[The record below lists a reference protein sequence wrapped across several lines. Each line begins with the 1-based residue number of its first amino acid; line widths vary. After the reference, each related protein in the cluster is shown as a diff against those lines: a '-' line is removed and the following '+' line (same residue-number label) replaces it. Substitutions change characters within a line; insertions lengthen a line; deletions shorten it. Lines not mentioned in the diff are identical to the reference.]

1 MAEPSY
7 GLLDTSVVLD
17 HDLIEHDRLPDECA
31 VAAVTVAELAAGPH
45 LTDDADERACRQ
57 DRLLWVTLTW
67 DALPFDDDAARA
79 FGRLCAAARASGASS
94 RHRVAD
100 LMVAATAVAHDLP
113 LITRNP
119 AGLVGLDEIV
129 EVRGI

>member
-1 MAEPSY
+1 MADPTR

-17 HDLIEHDRLPDECA
+17 HHLIDADLLPDESA
-31 VAAVTVAELAAGPH
+31 IAAVTVAELAAGPH
-45 LTDDADERACRQ
+45 LTDDRDERAGRQ

-67 DALPFDDDAARA
+67 DALAFDDDAARA
-79 FGRLCAAARASGASS
+79 FGRLCAAARASAPTQ

-100 LMVAATAVAHDLP
+100 LLVAATAVAHDLP

-119 AGLVGLDEIV
+119 DDFVGLDEIV

>member
-1 MAEPSY
+1 MADPTR

-17 HDLIEHDRLPDECA
+17 HHLIDADLLPDESA
-31 VAAVTVAELAAGPH
+31 IAAVTVAELAAGPH
-45 LTDDADERACRQ
+45 LTDDRDERAGRQ

-67 DALPFDDDAARA
+67 DALAFDDAAARA
-79 FGRLCAAARASGASS
+79 FGRLCAAARASAAPH
-94 RHRVAD
+94 HRVAD
-100 LMVAATAVAHDLP
+100 ILVAATAVAHDLP

-119 AGLVGLDEIV
+119 DGLVGLGEIV

>member
-1 MAEPSY
+1 MLEPSR

-17 HDLIEHDRLPDECA
+17 HHAIDLSLLPEESA
-31 VAAVTVAELAAGPH
+31 IAAVTVAELAGGPH
-45 LTDDADERACRQ
+45 LTDDGDERAGRQ

-67 DALPFDDDAARA
+67 DALPFDDSAARA
-79 FGRLCAAARASGASS
+79 FGRLCAAARASASPH
-94 RHRVAD
+94 HRVTD
-100 LMVAATAVAHDLP
+100 LLVAATAAAHDLP

-119 AGLVGLDEIV
+119 DDFVGLDEIV